1 MFEQV
6 FLTILLIWLAIGLVL
21 SLVMGRRGHAP
32 FGWFLVGTALGPLA
46 LVLALTS
53 WRAEEPRP
61 RQLTASAASGSS
73 GPVDALVGY
82 DGSPEA
88 TAALDAVVGLLGSRL
103 GRLTVA
109 TVIPHQA
116 PAGEEKSAAAAL
128 ETVCSPAS
136 RSAAGLEILRGLPS
150 EALGHRAVEGGYQ
163 LLAVGTRGAGIAKA
177 VFGSTASGL
186 ARTSKVP
193 VLMVGAEVA
202 SRTT

>member
-6 FLTILLIWLAIGLVL
+6 FLTILVVWLAIGLVL

-46 LVLALTS
+46 VVLALTS
-53 WRAEEPRP
+53 LRPEEPRP
-61 RQLTASAASGSS
+61 TQVSAAASEGS

-88 TAALDAVVGLLGSRL
+88 TAALDTVVALLGSRL

-109 TVIPHQA
+109 TVIPHKA
-116 PAGEEKSAAAAL
+116 PAGEEKSAVAAL
-128 ETVCSPAS
+128 EEVCASAS
-136 RSAAGLEILRGLPS
+136 RSAAGLEVLRGLPA
-150 EALGHRAVEGGYQ
+150 EALGDRAVEGGYR
-163 LLAVGTRGAGIAKA
+163 LLAVGTRGTGLATA

-202 SRTT
+202 RRTN